1 MYVYCTYPMR
11 IVYILPVPIAFDG
24 EIQSLKITISEPKP
38 FPFSLF
44 ELYSTIWQ
52 TNTSVHCM
60 NYPILAWRFPTT
72 NTWYGIL

>member
-44 ELYSTIWQ
+44 ELYSTIW
-52 TNTSVHCM
+52 
-60 NYPILAWRFPTT
+60 
-72 NTWYGIL
+72 